1 MQRLRLF
8 LAVLCLCFITIG
20 ASAINAPTIVS
31 IMGRAV
37 ITGETTYVNLQT
49 GLTLAGKAEAGV
61 FINIYRN
68 TTLIVSGVPVS
79 ASGDWNTPV
88 SFTGDGTFT
97 IKAEA
102 YTTVPPLTSG
112 QTLATVMVDTVP
124 PSIVFRYYR
133 NYDYALKPFIRN
145 YSNLLKSVMSDSRS
159 GLDHATGDMKLY
171 DLTLGGTVVPGV
183 LTRDYLSTIWWDP
196 AGGAA
201 WGDAAQIDRHQ
212 YRVWATIADKAGN
225 TTTTSYDYYI
235 DAVNTVPTITHVY
248 DPAHHIF
255 TGSGETTANTPVGGW
270 VKYFPLMTVSTNPPW
285 IKGTISNWSLP
296 RDTGF
301 YPHEIWSCQR
311 EFGSWVTPINPDG
324 TWQLNYT
331 NKFMYGRH
339 DINVDGRD
347 SAGGH
352 VNCDNGRV
360 QLNWYFEDG
369 VPPKPLSITSNQG
382 TNYIKYPGDLS
393 LPDITVKVSPM
404 STKQTAVLDSR
415 AGWETYYARVVKPAG
430 QSYSNTAGVYD
441 EGELFQD
448 LNQNGI
454 WETGEPFLDE
464 GGKGVSDGTT
474 AYMPNFLGLTVHP
487 NYRTCI
493 TARSKNANGTSV
505 CIGQVRFGTNNN
517 NPPTFVQ
524 CFVDP
529 LPGVVARRTVDKPV
543 RITAKANTWT
553 GAGSCCGWWSLDYNN
568 SYIRI
573 VNSLGAQIMAPVS
586 GTTVW
591 HNLGDQCHHEGITT
605 ACSGLTFPDATYY
618 IELKLQN
625 VHTLVT
631 MNASTSFKIDNVAPI
646 TADED
651 PPPGANAN
659 GYTSFAARIV
669 DPVLTTDSTPGA
681 GAELNVAKD
690 QIWAYKRITD
700 DYTPSMSL
708 NQQTFTISKPVN
720 GKAVDHI
727 ESVFA
732 NNTQPLQ
739 LWEKVSGQISSTIVP
754 QSDLVIVSNGGT
766 AGKISLKR
774 LSDKIYKNR
783 TYFAVYPIPCFTSN
797 NGLDRVGAIPI
808 SAITADGVYY
818 MKILTLDKAGN
829 QGTYFS
835 PYESVCKIPVGTF
848 QVNPAPTALVAG
860 LYPPD
865 VATFTSSQV
874 TCRDGSTVYDGQR
887 VTLVKTGPGTIEP
900 VDANGIPGDGHQI
913 AFGVPGDPANNGRFQ
928 CRVVASDLTVGNL
941 TLLGMIGLASGTSVA
956 VPVSKVN
963 AFALSA
969 GATTLNITPADP
981 NPGTTV
987 TSPVLMGGTRTVP
1000 DGSMGSW
1007 TYAIYNIEPTAAQLS
1022 QSGLGSFN
1030 GTYCVDGLTTN
1041 NAWET
1046 NTAVAG
1052 AWVQADLGA
1061 TTPKPYVKVRLYS
1074 SGANLGVYNVEYSD
1088 DGAIWATVATGLAPN
1103 GLGWF
1108 EASWA
1113 PVGTHRYWRLLLTNT
1128 PGAGGYIR
1136 DMDWQVE
1143 APVLTTDT
1151 FAEFDGVQTAVS
1163 GGVAS
1168 LNVNAATKQTVRVY
1182 LYIGGTTGTY
1192 VTLTFLDKYPP
1203 PAPAYVT
1210 PSPAFSSGNTTI
1222 IWPSTMDVAGAG
1234 TMDYLLEQSVNGGAW
1249 IQIATTT
1256 TLSWPLTG
1264 LADGQ
1269 HLFRV
1274 RARDNDGNIG
1284 PYITATQPLFIDRIA
1299 PPATNVTD
1307 NGIGNDDPDYM
1318 FSVDNNLY
1326 FYWSATDAESGVGD
1340 VNIQVSKSADF
1351 SQVVFDQWV
1360 GAVNEYCFT
1369 GGVHA
1374 NTFYA
1379 RVRVKDKAG
1388 NIGPWGGGSDG
1399 LYVNNPGS
1407 VTPPN
1412 APTIIQAAG
1421 KPVLPGVAVSTN
1433 QTANIS
1439 VRGNCE
1445 ASNLIELWVDGVY
1458 QRSFI
1463 ADAAGTYQVFA
1474 NLTAGTHEVKTR
1486 AHNGFAPSSFST
1498 PATIIVDLTPPTLRM
1513 NVVVNGG
1520 WSFDDRNYLC
1530 TGPFDH
1536 PLVNLNLVVTDA
1548 GGAGVDITTA
1558 SMTMRDIA
1566 DDAGTMVA
1574 VSTPY
1579 TNPVQTSISIVT
1591 ADTARLNPVGGTWY
1605 QLLQD
1610 RHRYRIIC
1618 QAKDNAGNIATYNKD
1633 FVIDNTKPGLAAG
1646 TPATVP
1652 ANCPIKSFYV
1662 YNLEA
1667 YPWPAMPPA
1676 GALVPLKWDVANN
1689 SFMVDPAFSNPSL
1702 VSDAYTP
1709 RAILFNTIGM
1719 YGTVH
1724 VGEDWNPA
1732 PQAGKDSFARNVTAC
1747 WGYGSGVYT
1756 GTDALGNAMT
1766 FRFPY
1771 LTAVNGVLDQTMVII
1786 DSAEMR
1792 DYYNLRLN
1800 VQSPLPA
1807 PKPPISAEFVNAD
1820 DPGIT
1825 YTLYYWWDLF
1835 SKAGIDITDRDVFVT
1850 DNTSNLLAKVT
1861 VPVETFDQTVEVYNG
1876 NTLYGS
1882 AVVTPGTSNVII
1894 PITAAYNAGRMN
1906 FQIRTFANTYR
1917 SLPLPRSLN
1926 YYYYHWIKGDTTT
1939 PITFS
1944 LYPTETNFNKLSGA
1958 DARPFPKRFTVQAK
1972 DTADGSVRSFM
1983 RVGATSAAL
1992 KNAAGTAVSGTLTRE
2007 YDTATA
2013 YYGYVYDLVAAPT
2026 TEGTYDYQVVLQ
2038 DAASPNPHAQTYIY
2052 PYKLDATPP
2061 YPTDVQPANG
2071 ATTNSLPS
2079 FNATIV
2085 DPNLPDGTTGTGANM
2100 DPSKAQIIPYKV
2112 LAKAVPTST
2121 SSFSGTILGLDTTAT
2136 DHTNR
2141 ILSIGEAVLLCELDA
2156 SSVPTEVLKP
2166 GTITS
2171 NTGDVLVVSSSG
2183 LNTAK
2188 TYAVL
2193 YAMPFFPSNDGIS
2206 KVAAVP
2212 VSPAIKG
2219 GSYLAFIY
2227 ALDKAFNRGVYS
2239 TSSSIYEAAFGTFAL
2254 NPVRT
2259 SIYVGLQPPHV
2270 ATYTSSPI
2278 LTTEGNP
2285 IKANTEVNLL
2295 TDKGSFV
2302 PADSNGIP
2310 GDGHQVKCDAAGVIT
2325 FGLAGTGLTTGFAK
2339 VRAVLGLAS
2348 GTDQSVNLVQIPP
2361 FTVTMSALSVDITP
2375 TVPNPAIT
2383 GVTSLLGN
2391 AGDPVPTNT
2400 YLNITAPF
2408 GIISPAD
2415 ANTALAGHQVKT
2427 TAGIGN
2433 FSISSNVQGTAN
2445 LSFEVGGR
2453 TYAQTVTFYDRY
2465 PPGAP
2470 GTPVPDNTKNN
2481 TGNFVLTWPAAT
2493 DPGGA
2498 GVARYNIAMSSYNG
2512 AVWSAWS
2519 VIGTATTPMYTTTS
2533 LAQGIY
2539 KFRVVATDNAGNTG
2553 AYSGESVSV
2562 TVDKTPPTGTVSIN
2576 GGAAYTLNTAVTLTL
2591 SAADANAAPLAAGTV
2606 TQMRFSNDG
2615 TNWSPWYPYATSAGW
2630 TISSGDGNKIV
2641 SVQFMDFV
2649 GNISTTF
2656 IDGIALDTQGPIGSI
2671 GISPAVYSATTTL
2684 ELSFSVT
2691 DGTGCTSMTMSRSP
2705 GMASTTYAYTPL
2717 MTYSLPATNG
2727 TYTFFIDFVDGLGN
2741 RSPVYTNTVCLDTVP
2756 PTTPSVTD
2764 DGEFSGNPTTMHAVW
2779 SSSDVTSQIHHYEV
2793 CLGTAVNTPNT
2804 VGWTNMGLATEVTF
2818 SGLTLALDGTT
2829 LYYFSVRAIDNAG
2842 NVATGYSNGVKAG
2855 DPTPPDPVIVTDDGA
2870 FTASANTLHAVWTA
2884 SNDLQ
2889 SGVNR
2894 YEYAIGTA
2902 SGTIDVLGPTSVGL
2916 NLSFTNSALTLTN
2929 GTNYFIHV
2937 RAVNGGNTPAAW
2949 SVADGIRCDLTA
2961 PPTPALDLEPTY
2973 TSGTA
2978 NLVSCPAVTDAISGG
2993 VQYEFQRATDAL
3005 FTTGLVSSGWITAP
3019 SCNFTGLTHG
3029 VKYYFRVHARDAVLN
3044 TSGWSGTQFSTQDAN
3059 PPTGNYVVDATLNTD
3074 PNTLYSRDTTVSFTS
3089 TTLADDLSGKG
3100 DVYVEID
3107 DSSTFTAP
3115 ALWAGWLGNT
3125 TGAVTRTI
3133 SVPNGT
3139 YLWARAQFK
3148 DVAGNVSG
3156 WSVTPTPIAIDLN
3169 APVAAA
3175 TSDWTGNNDP
3185 DHTVSSNSTVLF
3197 SFPGSVDAQF
3207 VPTDIYA
3214 VAQTLAS
3221 VRVVVESSD
3230 YANFSSTA
3238 IATDVVL
3245 AGTATSYTYSQC
3257 QDNKYYRA
3265 RITVT
3270 DKAGWTS
3277 APGGYSDGIY
3287 IDLSGP
3293 VPVSG
3298 TAFYINEGQAYT
3310 STNTVKICITATDK
3324 SGIASVSLMTSPW
3337 PASWTTWAY
3346 TSPVFVNQSAP
3357 PPDSVHHALHPL
3369 TLCAP
3374 TGYGPATVTLR
3385 LRDIYGHESTYTQS
3399 ITYVNIGLTA
3409 PWGNRNDPADA
3420 FGEFLYPFDTYDEYK
3435 GQNKYG
3441 SGTAGGRSMTLG
3453 R

>member
-1 MQRLRLF
+1 MRTTSVARLRLF
-8 LAVLCLCFITIG
+8 LAVLCLCFITGG
-20 ASAINAPTIVS
+20 AWAINAPTIVS

-61 FINIYRN
+61 FINVYRN

-79 ASGDWNTPV
+79 ATGDWSTPV
-88 SFTGDGTFT
+88 SFTSDGTFT

-112 QTLATVMVDTVP
+112 QTPATVMVDTVP
-124 PSIVFRYYR
+124 PSITFRYYR
-133 NYDYALKPFIRN
+133 NYDYVLKPYIRD
-145 YSNLLKSVMSDSRS
+145 YSNLLKAVMSDSQS
-159 GLDHATGDMKLY
+159 GLDHTTGDMKLY
-171 DLTLGGTVVPGV
+171 DITSGVTLVPGD
-183 LTRDYLSTIWWDP
+183 LTRDYLSTIFWDP
-196 AGGAA
+196 AGSAA
-201 WGDAAQIDRHQ
+201 WADAAQIDRHK
-212 YRVWATIADKAGN
+212 YRAWATITDKAGN
-225 TTTTSYDYYI
+225 TTTSSYEYYI
-235 DAVNTVPTITHVY
+235 DAVNTAPTITHVY
-248 DPAHHIF
+248 DPAHHVY
-255 TGSGETTANTPVGGW
+255 TGTGETTANTPVGGW

-339 DINVDGRD
+339 DVNVDGRD

-352 VNCDNGRV
+352 VNCDNGRTTA
-360 QLNWYFEDG
+360 QWYFEDG
-369 VPPKPLSITSNQG
+369 VPPKPLSITSDEG
-382 TNYIKYPGDLS
+382 TYYIKYPGNLT
-393 LPDITVKVSPM
+393 LPNITVKVSPM
-404 STKQTAVLDSR
+404 STKQTAALDTR

-430 QSYSNTAGVYD
+430 QAYANTPGVYD
-441 EGELFQD
+441 EGEVFQD
-448 LNQNGI
+448 STTWNGV
-454 WETGEPFLDE
+454 WEPGEPFLDE
-464 GGKGVSDGTT
+464 AGKGVSDGTT
-474 AYMPNFLGLTVHP
+474 AYFPNFLGLTVHP
-487 NYRTCI
+487 NSRTCI
-493 TARSKNANGTSV
+493 TARSKNVNGTSV
-505 CIGQVRFGTNNN
+505 CVGNVRFGTNNN

-529 LPGVVARRTVDKPV
+529 LPGVVARKSENKPV
-543 RITAKANTWT
+543 KITAKANTWT
-553 GAGSCCGWWSLDYNN
+553 GAGDCCGWWCLDYAN

-573 VNSLGAQIMAPVS
+573 VNSLGTQYMAPVS

-605 ACSGLTFPDATYY
+605 ACSGINFPDATYY
-618 IELKLQN
+618 VELKLQN
-625 VHTLVT
+625 NHTLVT
-631 MNASTSFKIDNVAPI
+631 MNASTTFKIDNAPPI
-646 TADED
+646 PADAD
-651 PPPGANAN
+651 PPSGAAN
-659 GYTSFAARIV
+659 GYTSFSARIV
-669 DPVLTTDSTPGA
+669 DPVLTVDSTPGA
-681 GAELNVAKD
+681 GAELNVAKP
-690 QIWAYKRITD
+690 QIWAYKQVTKELTPGSNG
-700 DYTPSMSL
+700 YTKTFSL
-708 NQQTFTISKPVN
+708 DTTSPVG
-720 GKAVDHI
+720 GKAVDHR
-727 ESVFA
+727 EVPFA
-732 NNTQPLQ
+732 VNSKTLEIWQKDAMGKIMEIPVAVGLTN
-739 LWEKVSGQISSTIVP
+739 V
-754 QSDLVIVSNGGT
+754 DSNGANSMQLTRSDARFQG
-766 AGKISLKR
+766 GK
-774 LSDKIYKNR
+774 
-783 TYFAVYPIPCFTSN
+783 TYLAVYPIPCFTSN
-797 NGLDRVGAIPI
+797 NGDDRVGAVPI
-808 SAITADGVYY
+808 SAITADGIYFV
-818 MKILTLDKAGN
+818 KTQTLDKAGN
-829 QGTYFS
+829 EGSYVV
-835 PYESVCKIPVGTF
+835 PYQSVCTIPIGTIDIT
-848 QVNPAPTALVAG
+848 PSPPALVAG
-860 LYPPD
+860 LIPPD

-874 TCRDGSTVYDGQR
+874 GCRDGSKVRDGQKI
-887 VTLVKTGPGTIEP
+887 TLVKTGPGTIEP
-900 VDANGIPGDGHQI
+900 DDANGIPGDGHQI
-913 AFGVPGDPANNGRFQ
+913 AFGVPGDSVNFGRFQ
-928 CRVVASDLTVGNL
+928 CRVVAYDLSVGNL
-941 TLLGMIGLASGTSVA
+941 TLLGMIGLASGTSVD
-956 VPVSKVN
+956 VPVSLVN

-969 GATTLNITPADP
+969 GATSISITPADP

-987 TSPVLMGGTRTVP
+987 TSPVLMGGTRIVP
-1000 DGSMGSW
+1000 NGSMASW
-1007 TYAIYNIEPTAAQLS
+1007 TYVIYNMEPAAGQLY
-1022 QSGLGSFN
+1022 QEGLGSFN
-1030 GTYCVDGLTTN
+1030 PTYAVDGSIGSTN
-1041 NAWET
+1041 IAWET
-1046 NTAVAG
+1046 NGSTAG
-1052 AWVQADLGA
+1052 AFVRADLGA
-1061 TTPKPYVKVRLYS
+1061 TPRPYVKVRLYS

-1088 DGAIWATVATGLAPN
+1088 DEVTWTTVATGLAPN
-1103 GLGWF
+1103 GAGWF
-1108 EASWA
+1108 ETQWPS
-1113 PVGTHRYWRLLLTNT
+1113 VGIRRFWRLVLTNT
-1128 PGAGGYIR
+1128 PGAGGNIR
-1136 DMDWQVE
+1136 DMDWQVD
-1143 APVLTTDT
+1143 APVLTTDA

-1168 LNVNAATKQTVRVY
+1168 VNVNAATKQTVRVDM
-1182 LYIGGTTGTY
+1182 YIGGRTGTS

-1210 PSPAFSSGNTTI
+1210 PTPAFSNGNTTI
-1222 IWPSTMDVAGAG
+1222 VWPFTADIAGAG
-1234 TMDYLLEQSVNGGAW
+1234 TMDYLLEQSINGGAW
-1249 IQIATTT
+1249 VQIATTT
-1256 TLSWPLTG
+1256 ALSWPLTA

-1284 PYITATQPLFIDRIA
+1284 AYVTATQPLFIDRVA

-1307 NGIGNDDPDYM
+1307 NGVGNDDPDYL

-1351 SQVVFDQWV
+1351 TQIVFDQWV

-1412 APTIIQAAG
+1412 APTIVQAAG
-1421 KPVLPGVAVSTN
+1421 KAVLPGVPISTN
-1433 QTANIS
+1433 QTTNIS

-1463 ADAAGTYQVFA
+1463 AQAAGTYEVFA

-1574 VSTPY
+1574 VSAPY
-1579 TNPVQTSISIVT
+1579 TNPIQTSISIVT
-1591 ADTARLNPVGGTWY
+1591 ADTARLNPVGGTWH
-1605 QLLQD
+1605 QLLQE

-1633 FVIDNTKPGLAAG
+1633 FVIDNTKPGMAAG
-1646 TPATVP
+1646 TPVTDP

-1676 GALVPLKWDVANN
+1676 SALVPLKWDATNS
-1689 SFMVDPAFSNPSL
+1689 SFMVDPAFSDPTL

-1724 VGEDWNPA
+1724 VGENWNPA
-1732 PQAGKDSFARNVTAC
+1732 PQAGKDSVARNVTAC
-1747 WGYGSGVYT
+1747 WGYGSGVTT
-1756 GTDALGNAMT
+1756 GADGLGNTMT

-1771 LTAVNGVLDQTMVII
+1771 LTAVNGVLDQNMVII
-1786 DSAEMR
+1786 DTAEMR

-1861 VPVETFDQTVEVYNG
+1861 VPVETFDQTVEVYEG
-1876 NTLYGS
+1876 ATLYGS

-1894 PITAAYNAGRMN
+1894 PISAAYTAGRRN

-1926 YYYYHWIKGDTTT
+1926 YYYYHWIKGDTTV
-1939 PITFS
+1939 PVTFS
-1944 LYPTETNFNKLSGA
+1944 LYPTETNFNKLAGA
-1958 DARPFPKRFTVQAK
+1958 DARPFPTRFTVQAR

-1983 RVGATSAAL
+1983 RVGATAAAL

-2007 YDTATA
+2007 YDTVTA
-2013 YYGYVYDLVAAPT
+2013 YYGYVYDLAAAPT
-2026 TEGTYDYQVVLQ
+2026 TEGTYDYQVILQ

-2061 YPTDVQPANG
+2061 YPTDVQPSNG

-2121 SSFSGTILGLDTTAT
+2121 TSFSGTILGLDTTAT

-2141 ILSIGEAVLLCELDA
+2141 ILSIGEAVQLCELDA

-2171 NTGDVLVVSSSG
+2171 NTGDVLKVSSTG

-2239 TSSSIYEAAFGTFAL
+2239 TSSSIYEAAFGTFNL

-2270 ATYTSSPI
+2270 ATYTSTPV

-2285 IKANTEVNLL
+2285 IKVNTEINML

-2348 GTDQSVNLVQIPP
+2348 GTDQRVNLVQIPA
-2361 FTVTMSALSVDITP
+2361 FTVTMSALSADITP
-2375 TVPNPAIT
+2375 AVPNPVIT

-2400 YLNITAPF
+2400 FLNITVPF
-2408 GIISPAD
+2408 GTISPID
-2415 ANTALAGHQVKT
+2415 ASTALVGHQVKT
-2427 TAGIGN
+2427 TAGVGN

-2481 TGNFVLTWPAAT
+2481 TGNFVLTWPASS
-2493 DPGGA
+2493 DPGGS
-2498 GVARYNIAMSSYNG
+2498 GVARYNIAMCSYNG

-2519 VIGTATTPMYTTTS
+2519 VVGTATTPLYTTTS

-2539 KFRVVATDNAGNTG
+2539 
-2553 AYSGESVSV
+2553 
-2562 TVDKTPPTGTVSIN
+2562 
-2576 GGAAYTLNTAVTLTL
+2576 
-2591 SAADANAAPLAAGTV
+2591 
-2606 TQMRFSNDG
+2606 
-2615 TNWSPWYPYATSAGW
+2615 
-2630 TISSGDGNKIV
+2630 
-2641 SVQFMDFV
+2641 
-2649 GNISTTF
+2649 
-2656 IDGIALDTQGPIGSI
+2656 
-2671 GISPAVYSATTTL
+2671 
-2684 ELSFSVT
+2684 
-2691 DGTGCTSMTMSRSP
+2691 
-2705 GMASTTYAYTPL
+2705 
-2717 MTYSLPATNG
+2717 
-2727 TYTFFIDFVDGLGN
+2727 
-2741 RSPVYTNTVCLDTVP
+2741 
-2756 PTTPSVTD
+2756 
-2764 DGEFSGNPTTMHAVW
+2764 
-2779 SSSDVTSQIHHYEV
+2779 
-2793 CLGTAVNTPNT
+2793 
-2804 VGWTNMGLATEVTF
+2804 
-2818 SGLTLALDGTT
+2818 
-2829 LYYFSVRAIDNAG
+2829 
-2842 NVATGYSNGVKAG
+2842 
-2855 DPTPPDPVIVTDDGA
+2855 
-2870 FTASANTLHAVWTA
+2870 
-2884 SNDLQ
+2884 
-2889 SGVNR
+2889 
-2894 YEYAIGTA
+2894 
-2902 SGTIDVLGPTSVGL
+2902 
-2916 NLSFTNSALTLTN
+2916 
-2929 GTNYFIHV
+2929 
-2937 RAVNGGNTPAAW
+2937 
-2949 SVADGIRCDLTA
+2949 
-2961 PPTPALDLEPTY
+2961 
-2973 TSGTA
+2973 
-2978 NLVSCPAVTDAISGG
+2978 
-2993 VQYEFQRATDAL
+2993 
-3005 FTTGLVSSGWITAP
+3005 
-3019 SCNFTGLTHG
+3019 
-3029 VKYYFRVHARDAVLN
+3029 
-3044 TSGWSGTQFSTQDAN
+3044 
-3059 PPTGNYVVDATLNTD
+3059 
-3074 PNTLYSRDTTVSFTS
+3074 
-3089 TTLADDLSGKG
+3089 
-3100 DVYVEID
+3100 
-3107 DSSTFTAP
+3107 
-3115 ALWAGWLGNT
+3115 
-3125 TGAVTRTI
+3125 
-3133 SVPNGT
+3133 
-3139 YLWARAQFK
+3139 
-3148 DVAGNVSG
+3148 
-3156 WSVTPTPIAIDLN
+3156 
-3169 APVAAA
+3169 
-3175 TSDWTGNNDP
+3175 
-3185 DHTVSSNSTVLF
+3185 
-3197 SFPGSVDAQF
+3197 
-3207 VPTDIYA
+3207 
-3214 VAQTLAS
+3214 
-3221 VRVVVESSD
+3221 
-3230 YANFSSTA
+3230 
-3238 IATDVVL
+3238 
-3245 AGTATSYTYSQC
+3245 
-3257 QDNKYYRA
+3257 
-3265 RITVT
+3265 
-3270 DKAGWTS
+3270 
-3277 APGGYSDGIY
+3277 
-3287 IDLSGP
+3287 
-3293 VPVSG
+3293 
-3298 TAFYINEGQAYT
+3298 
-3310 STNTVKICITATDK
+3310 
-3324 SGIASVSLMTSPW
+3324 
-3337 PASWTTWAY
+3337 
-3346 TSPVFVNQSAP
+3346 
-3357 PPDSVHHALHPL
+3357 
-3369 TLCAP
+3369 
-3374 TGYGPATVTLR
+3374 
-3385 LRDIYGHESTYTQS
+3385 
-3399 ITYVNIGLTA
+3399 
-3409 PWGNRNDPADA
+3409 
-3420 FGEFLYPFDTYDEYK
+3420 
-3435 GQNKYG
+3435 
-3441 SGTAGGRSMTLG
+3441 
-3453 R
+3453 